1 MIKAQGRGSSESGC
15 SRPPALS
22 LFLRERTRDFGLR
35 GIRKGQ
41 PRSSLLTERMER
53 MSTDRYQSPLSERYA
68 SKEMQYIFSPDKKFR
83 TWRKL
88 WIALAETEKEL
99 GLPIT
104 QEQIDELKAH
114 AEDINY
120 EVARAREKEVRHDVM
135 SHVYA
140 YGVQCPKAKGIIHL
154 GATSCYVGD
163 NTDIIDMTEAL
174 RLVRRKLVNVI
185 AELAKFADTH
195 KSLPPLA
202 FTHFQPAQPTTVGK
216 RASLWL
222 QEFCMDLEDV
232 EYVLGTMKLLGSKG
246 TTGTQASFLE
256 LFEGNQETIDRIDPM
271 IAEKMGFK
279 ECVPVSGQTYSR
291 KVDTRVCNVLAGIA
305 ASAHKMS
312 NDIRLLQHLK
322 EVEEPFEK
330 TQIGSSAMAYK
341 RNPMR
346 SERIASLA
354 RYVLCDALNPAVTS
368 SCQWFERTLDD
379 SANKRLSIPEGFLAV
394 DGILDLCLNVTDGL
408 KVYPKVIEKRLMA
421 ELPFMATENIM
432 MDAVKKGGDRQELH
446 EKIRKLSMEAGAH
459 VKVEGK
465 ENNLLELIAA
475 DPAFHMTLEEL
486 QACMEPSRYVG
497 RSAVQV
503 EAFLK
508 QVVNPILEANRELL
522 GMSAEIN
529 V

>member
-1 MIKAQGRGSSESGC
+1 
-15 SRPPALS
+15 
-22 LFLRERTRDFGLR
+22 
-35 GIRKGQ
+35 
-41 PRSSLLTERMER
+41 
-53 MSTDRYQSPLSERYA
+53 MSTDRYVSPLSERYA
-68 SKEMQYIFSPDKKFR
+68 SKEMQYIFSPDMKFR
-83 TWRKL
+83 TWRRL

-99 GLPIT
+99 GLNIT

-120 EVARAREKEVRHDVM
+120 DVAKERERQVRHDVM

-163 NTDIIDMTEAL
+163 NTDIIVMTEAL
-174 RLVRRKLVNVI
+174 KLVRKKLVNVI
-185 AELAKFADTH
+185 AELSAFADKYKEQPT
-195 KSLPPLA
+195 LA

-216 RASLWL
+216 RATLWT
-222 QEFCMDLEDV
+222 QEFLLDLEDL

-256 LFEGNQETIDRIDPM
+256 LFDGDQETIDKIDPM

-279 ECVPVSGQTYSR
+279 ECYPVSGQTYSR
-291 KVDTRVCNVLAGIA
+291 KVDTRVANILAGIA

-330 TQIGSSAMAYK
+330 SQIGSSAMAYK

-346 SERIASLA
+346 SERIASLS
-354 RYVLCDALNPAVTS
+354 RYVMVDALNPAITS
-368 SCQWFERTLDD
+368 ATQWFERTLDD
-379 SANKRLSIPEGFLAV
+379 SANKRLSIPEGFLAI
-394 DGILDLCLNVTDGL
+394 DGILDLCLNVVDGL
-408 KVYPKVIEKRLMA
+408 VVYPKVIEKHMMA

-432 MDAVKKGGDRQELH
+432 MDAVKAGGDRQELH
-446 EKIRKLSMEAGAH
+446 ERIRELSMEAGKT

-465 ENNLLELIAA
+465 DNNLLELIAA
-475 DPAFHMTLEEL
+475 DPAFNLSLEDL
-486 QACMEPSRYVG
+486 QKSMDPKKYIG
-497 RSAVQV
+497 RAKEQTERFVNTVVQ
-503 EAFLK
+503 
-508 QVVNPILEANRELL
+508 PILNSHKELL
-522 GMSAEIN
+522 GVKAEIN

>member
-1 MIKAQGRGSSESGC
+1 MN
-15 SRPPALS
+15 
-22 LFLRERTRDFGLR
+22 
-35 GIRKGQ
+35 
-41 PRSSLLTERMER
+41 
-53 MSTDRYQSPLSERYA
+53 DRYQSPLSERYA
-68 SKEMQYIFSPDKKFR
+68 SKEMQYIFSPDKKFK

-99 GLPIT
+99 GLNIT

-120 EVARAREKEVRHDVM
+120 DVAKERERQVRHDVM

-163 NTDIIDMTEAL
+163 NTDIIVMTEAL
-174 RLVRRKLVNVI
+174 KLVKKKLVNVI
-185 AELAKFADTH
+185 AELSAFADKYKDQPT
-195 KSLPPLA
+195 LA

-216 RASLWL
+216 RATLWT
-222 QEFCMDLEDV
+222 QEFLLDLEDL

-256 LFEGNQETIDRIDPM
+256 LFDGDQETIDKIDPM

-279 ECVPVSGQTYSR
+279 ECYPVSGQTYSR
-291 KVDTRVCNVLAGIA
+291 KVDTRVANILAGIA

-330 TQIGSSAMAYK
+330 SQIGSSAMAYK

-346 SERIASLA
+346 SERIASLS
-354 RYVLCDALNPAVTS
+354 RYVMVDALNPAITS
-368 SCQWFERTLDD
+368 ATQWFERTLDD
-379 SANKRLSIPEGFLAV
+379 SANKRLSIPEGFLAI
-394 DGILDLCLNVTDGL
+394 DGILDLCLNVVDGL
-408 KVYPKVIEKRLMA
+408 VVYPKVIEKHMMA

-432 MDAVKKGGDRQELH
+432 MDAVKAGGDRQELH
-446 EKIRKLSMEAGAH
+446 ERIRELSMEAGKT

-465 ENNLLELIAA
+465 DNNLLELIAA
-475 DPAFHMTLEEL
+475 DPAFNLSLEDL
-486 QACMEPSRYVG
+486 QRSMDPKKYIG
-497 RSAVQV
+497 RAKEQTERFVNTVVQ
-503 EAFLK
+503 
-508 QVVNPILEANRELL
+508 PILDSHKELL
-522 GMSAEIN
+522 GVKAEIN

>member
-1 MIKAQGRGSSESGC
+1 
-15 SRPPALS
+15 
-22 LFLRERTRDFGLR
+22 
-35 GIRKGQ
+35 
-41 PRSSLLTERMER
+41 
-53 MSTDRYQSPLSERYA
+53 MSTDRYVSPLSERYA
-68 SKEMQYIFSPDKKFR
+68 SKEMQYIFSPDMKFR
-83 TWRKL
+83 TWRRL

-99 GLPIT
+99 GLNIT

-120 EVARAREKEVRHDVM
+120 DVAKERERQVRHDVM

-163 NTDIIDMTEAL
+163 NTDIIVMTEAL
-174 RLVRRKLVNVI
+174 KLVRKKLVNVI
-185 AELAKFADTH
+185 AELSAFADKYKEQPT
-195 KSLPPLA
+195 LA

-216 RASLWL
+216 RATLWT
-222 QEFCMDLEDV
+222 QEFLLDLEDL

-256 LFEGNQETIDRIDPM
+256 LFDGDQETIDKIDPM

-279 ECVPVSGQTYSR
+279 ECYPVSGQTYSR
-291 KVDTRVCNVLAGIA
+291 KVDTRVANILAGIA

-330 TQIGSSAMAYK
+330 SQIGSSAMAYK

-346 SERIASLA
+346 SERIASLS
-354 RYVLCDALNPAVTS
+354 RYVMVDALNPAITS
-368 SCQWFERTLDD
+368 ATQWFERTLDD
-379 SANKRLSIPEGFLAV
+379 SANKRLSIPEGFLAI
-394 DGILDLCLNVTDGL
+394 DGILDLCLNVVDGL
-408 KVYPKVIEKRLMA
+408 VVYPKVIEKHMMA

-432 MDAVKKGGDRQELH
+432 MDAVKAGGDRQELH
-446 EKIRKLSMEAGAH
+446 ERIRELSMEAGKT

-465 ENNLLELIAA
+465 DNNLLELIAA
-475 DPAFHMTLEEL
+475 DPAFNLSLEDL
-486 QACMEPSRYVG
+486 QRAMDPKKYVG
-497 RSAVQV
+497 RAKEQTEKFVNTVVQ
-503 EAFLK
+503 
-508 QVVNPILEANRELL
+508 PILDSHKELL
-522 GMSAEIN
+522 GVKAEIN

>member
-1 MIKAQGRGSSESGC
+1 MSG
-15 SRPPALS
+15 
-22 LFLRERTRDFGLR
+22 
-35 GIRKGQ
+35 
-41 PRSSLLTERMER
+41 
-53 MSTDRYQSPLSERYA
+53 TDKYVSPLSERYA
-68 SKEMQYIFSPDKKFR
+68 SKEMQYIFSPDMKFR
-83 TWRKL
+83 TWRRL

-104 QEQIDELKAH
+104 DEQIEELKSH

-120 EVARAREKEVRHDVM
+120 EVAKEREKIVRHDVM

-163 NTDIIDMTEAL
+163 NTDIIVMNEAL
-174 RLVRRKLVNVI
+174 KLVRKKLINVI
-185 AELAKFADTH
+185 AELRNFADKYKNQPT
-195 KSLPPLA
+195 LA

-216 RASLWL
+216 RATLWM
-222 QEFCMDLEDV
+222 QEFLMDLEDL
-232 EYVLGTMKLLGSKG
+232 EYVAGTLKLLGSKG

-256 LFEGNQETIDRIDPM
+256 LFDGDQETIDKIDPI

-279 ECVPVSGQTYSR
+279 AAYPVSGQTYSR
-291 KVDTRVCNVLAGIA
+291 KVDTRVLNVLAGIA
-305 ASAHKMS
+305 ASAHKFS

-346 SERIASLA
+346 SERIASLS
-354 RYVLCDALNPAVTS
+354 RYVMVDALNPAITS
-368 SCQWFERTLDD
+368 ATQWFERTLDD
-379 SANKRLSIPEGFLAV
+379 SANKRLSVPEGFLAI
-394 DGILDLCLNVTDGL
+394 DGILDLCLNVVDGL
-408 KVYPKVIEKRLMA
+408 VVYPKVIEKRLMS

-432 MDAVKKGGDRQELH
+432 MDAVKAGGDRQELH
-446 EKIRKLSMEAGAH
+446 ERIRELSMEAGRT

-475 DPAFHMTLEEL
+475 DPAFNLSLEDL
-486 QACMEPSRYVG
+486 KKTMDPAKYVG
-497 RSAVQV
+497 RAPLQV
-503 EAFLK
+503 DNFLK
-508 QVVNPILEANRELL
+508 NVVDPILEANKEIL
-522 GMSAEIN
+522 GVKAEIN